1 MLFRAVQR
9 TYFLNI
15 QKIFWQKL
23 IFFWQECF
31 EICFRYYFEGSS
43 LNHYVNSCKT
53 SQASS
58 INKLTVKLCWQLSF
72 PSPVF
77 SVGLSVHLCFLFLYF
92 YLSLSHTFSNFQSFI
107 SLSLFSLSVYLSFW
121 SVSSISLS
129 LYLCLLPCKDK
140 LNVYGYSRVIV
151 HSLPILHFW
160 TFFTY
165 FNDSLSPCLALKPQ
179 KYKNVG

>member
-1 MLFRAVQR
+1 MFYRNHFWSLFGLLFRTVKR
-9 TYFLNI
+9 TYFLHI

-58 INKLTVKLCWQLSF
+58 INKLTVKLCWQLCF

-77 SVGLSVHLCFLFLYF
+77 SFGLSVHLCFLFLYF
-92 YLSLSHTFSNFQSFI
+92 YLSLFHNFLLTFKVSFLCPFI
-107 SLSLFSLSVYLSFW
+107 CLSDLFLRF
-121 SVSSISLS
+121 
-129 LYLCLLPCKDK
+129 LYICIYVCSPAKTNL
-140 LNVYGYSRVIV
+140 
-151 HSLPILHFW
+151 
-160 TFFTY
+160 TFM
-165 FNDSLSPCLALKPQ
+165 DIQ
-179 KYKNVG
+179 E